1 MFCFFLFSRHQL
13 VNHQKYTWPF
23 YFGVITSS
31 EVSTVRLPLTGN
43 LRPSLISSS
52 SPSISMAYLAMLSPV
67 TLSTCRN
74 KQRQTHNLLRSS
86 PSCSSYN
93 SAHQEYR
100 HNSASICC
108 PLPYSS
114 MKSIFRT

>member
-13 VNHQKYTWPF
+13 VNDQKYTRPF

-43 LRPSLISSS
+43 FRPSLISSS
-52 SPSISMAYLAMLSPV
+52 SPSISMAYLAMTSPV

-74 KQRQTHNLLRSS
+74 KQTDSQFTPLKSLSLILLTTH
-86 PSCSSYN
+86 
-93 SAHQEYR
+93 
-100 HNSASICC
+100 ICH
-108 PLPYSS
+108 L
-114 MKSIFRT
+114 

>member
-23 YFGVITSS
+23 YFGIITSS

-52 SPSISMAYLAMLSPV
+52 SPSISMAYLAMLSPII
-67 TLSTCRN
+67 LSTHRN
-74 KQRQTHNLLRSS
+74 K
-86 PSCSSYN
+86 
-93 SAHQEYR
+93 
-100 HNSASICC
+100 
-108 PLPYSS
+108 
-114 MKSIFRT
+114 RTEAD